1 MDFEIKELTLPLLK
15 EKIESFIDSLQ
26 ALKTDKNVSKEKM
39 YEIFEKSK
47 NNSKTFV
54 IIEKSSGNIIGSVRW
69 VIDYKFIRGGV
80 IGGRVE
86 EVVLHPEYQGKWLG
100 SKLMAHVL
108 EYLKQKGCYKIEL
121 ACREELIP
129 FNRKFWFEVSET
141 EMKLYT

>member
-54 IIEKSSGNIIGSVRW
+54 IIEKSSGNIIGSVR
-69 VIDYKFIRGGV
+69 
-80 IGGRVE
+80 
-86 EVVLHPEYQGKWLG
+86 
-100 SKLMAHVL
+100 
-108 EYLKQKGCYKIEL
+108 
-121 ACREELIP
+121 
-129 FNRKFWFEVSET
+129 
-141 EMKLYT
+141 